1 MIVENNEPT
10 IFKRH
15 PFVWLVEAADDI
27 CYNIIDMEDAH
38 RLGIISTHDCENLFV
53 DLIKSV
59 NEKEEKKV
67 KDKLANLSNANE
79 RISYLRAKVINALI
93 TNQCLYEENFETF
106 LNGTQDKAL
115 LDIFKKESASFQKL
129 KVFPSKNLW
138 T

>member
-93 TNQCLYEENFETF
+93 TKTMF
-106 LNGTQDKAL
+106 LRRK
-115 LDIFKKESASFQKL
+115 FRKYS
-129 KVFPSKNLW
+129 
-138 T
+138 

>member
-1 MIVENNEPT
+1 
-10 IFKRH
+10 
-15 PFVWLVEAADDI
+15 
-27 CYNIIDMEDAH
+27 MEDAH
-38 RLGIISTHDCENLFV
+38 RLGIISTLDCENLFV

-93 TNQCLYEENFETF
+93 TKTMFLYEENFENI

-115 LDIFKKESASFQKL
+115 LDIFKKESASFKKL
-129 KVFPSKNLW
+129 KVFPSKKFMVIEVW
-138 T
+138 